1 MPQIFDDSFF
11 GDSVDDNATDNIAQA
26 PSLEL
31 YFSEQ
36 LREEGRHLRPPPD
49 EDTVWYL
56 SMMLT
61 RFGRS
66 ESLFS
71 FQDGQ
76 NGLRPLALLYGDALE
91 ARDDRHR
98 CLLLQQLG
106 DMALF
111 LGALF
116 PERFSQRGIR
126 PDYVVGM
133 GGGAYDYLADN
144 AGKNRHVFR
153 ELANMFANL
162 VGIIASACSSR
173 SADSDEQIL
182 LLYQRWLQTGD
193 AALERQLRQLGVI
206 PAEGISLH

>member
-1 MPQIFDDSFF
+1 MPQIFDDSI
-11 GDSVDDNATDNIAQA
+11 THA

-36 LREEGRHLRPPPD
+36 LREQGRSLRPPPD

-56 SMMLT
+56 SAMLT

-71 FQDGQ
+71 YQDGQ

-91 ARDDRHR
+91 TRDDRQR

-116 PERFSQRGIR
+116 PERFSKRGIR
-126 PDYVVGM
+126 PDYLVGM

-153 ELANMFANL
+153 ELSRLFAKL
-162 VGIIASACSSR
+162 IDIVASACSVPM
-173 SADSDEQIL
+173 AQNDQQIIAI
-182 LLYQRWLQTGD
+182 YQRWLQSGD
-193 AALERQLRQLGVI
+193 PALERQLRKLGVI
-206 PAEGISLH
+206 VQGESILH